1 MPTRVHLDPFVTA
14 RIRIIP
20 SQRGQRMTS
29 SRTENDTAQRPQRSV
44 GARILGALTGMMLG
58 CVLTIVGAYAAT
70 ALTDGEAGWVTG
82 GLVIFYGGPIAVLG
96 GAYFGSTPTP
106 RTRLPDIDRTRP
118 PAGMWRGHYP
128 AAWLAGIATGVASS
142 AVFFP
147 LAQMLV
153 KILRTYIGLLYPKAF
168 VVAAWIFTIGAA
180 AGMIATAFATMSLL
194 DRWIYRART
203 H

>member
-58 CVLTIVGAYAAT
+58 CVLTIVGAYAA
-70 ALTDGEAGWVTG
+70 
-82 GLVIFYGGPIAVLG
+82 
-96 GAYFGSTPTP
+96 YFGSTPTS

-153 KILRTYIGLLYPKAF
+153 KILSTYIGLLYPKAF

>member
-1 MPTRVHLDPFVTA
+1 
-14 RIRIIP
+14 
-20 SQRGQRMTS
+20 MTS
-29 SRTENDTAQRPQRSV
+29 SRTANDTAQRPQRSV
-44 GARILGALTGMMLG
+44 GARILGALTGMMRG

-106 RTRLPDIDRTRP
+106 RTRLPDIDRTRL

-153 KILRTYIGLLYPKAF
+153 KILSTYIGLLYPKAF

-180 AGMIATAFATMSLL
+180 AGMITTALWTMRLL